1 MDMKGFEGA
10 RRHYNAVMNTP
21 PRSVAEIGGGVDLL
35 RAACDAEM
43 IIVSLQRLLEMPDA
57 RCQGLAHTWVTDLLI
72 AVAPSEFRQ
81 AVACLIEDTITEQ
94 AYAAIFQCQR
104 EAGAAD

>member
-10 RRHYNAVMNTP
+10 TSLQRRHEHPAPLGRRN
-21 PRSVAEIGGGVDLL
+21 RGGVDLL

-43 IIVSLQRLLEMPDA
+43 IIASLQRLLEMPDA

-81 AVACLIEDTITEQ
+81 AVACLIEDAITEQ

>member
-1 MDMKGFEGA
+1 
-10 RRHYNAVMNTP
+10 
-21 PRSVAEIGGGVDLL
+21 
-35 RAACDAEM
+35 
-43 IIVSLQRLLEMPDA
+43 
-57 RCQGLAHTWVTDLLI
+57 VTDLLI

-81 AVACLIEDTITEQ
+81 AVACLIEDAITEQ